1 MIPWYAM
8 PSIITRSPAR
18 RAHPRTKARW
28 RHPVSPRE
36 RVLRALI
43 GGTFRFGNLESFWGT
58 HPGSPGG
65 GPGLYRGSSCSRE
78 RSWLREACRSRTN
91 TRRITMLWESH
102 CFLRESAVLE
112 ISRAAAIWGVYTETY
127 LVKFG
132 QELARKWALAIFWI
146 ATWRCKLT
154 TWHRR
159 CTSEKPCL
167 EWNAK
172 FFWWISTSVMLLLL
186 GVIIARLFFALETLV
201 FTERCGEIRDVNCM
215 SKIIWK

>member
-58 HPGSPGG
+58 HPGSPRG

-78 RSWLREACRSRTN
+78 RSWLREACRSRT
-91 TRRITMLWESH
+91 TRGGLLCCENHTVFFVNLPYSKSH
-102 CFLRESAVLE
+102 ELRPFEVCILKL
-112 ISRAAAIWGVYTETY
+112 ISWN
-127 LVKFG
+127 LVKNWLGSELWRFFG
-132 QELARKWALAIFWI
+132 SQLGGVS
-146 ATWRCKLT
+146 
-154 TWHRR
+154 WHRR